1 MFYIINHCAEKD
13 VVLVRGFN
21 VALVVSSARCKT

>member
-13 VVLVRGFN
+13 VLVRGFN